1 MGHPQQT
8 HTHTCTH
15 AQSVTGHCLSIGAT
29 DAVLSDRTRE
39 CRAPPVT
46 RISRSHA
53 AGLRLQVHD
62 AIDHLDIQGARQP
75 ALHEPPMNQGLGA
88 HDFVTPCRW
97 VCHPPSLQSKPSMAM
112 NSLSPFCFVVGFERL
127 SEFVNEGHFSWWHM
141 VILVRLDDWTCVM
154 HVTAQQDGC
163 QQG

>member
-1 MGHPQQT
+1 MTCKRCRSASSGTPKAHTYTHTQT
-8 HTHTCTH
+8 H
-15 AQSVTGHCLSIGAT
+15 TGHCLLIGAT
-29 DAVLSDRTRE
+29 DTVLSDRTRE

-88 HDFVTPCRW
+88 HDFVTPCRG
-97 VCHPPSLQSKPSMAM
+97 VCHPPSLQGNPSMAM
-112 NSLSPFCFVVGFERL
+112 NSLFSL
-127 SEFVNEGHFSWWHM
+127 SSLLWGSNACQSLSMKVALL
-141 VILVRLDDWTCVM
+141 LVAHGDFGET
-154 HVTAQQDGC
+154 G
-163 QQG
+163 